1 MTDIFTVLHTVKMDF
16 VQSFVSLVTGLMQI
30 ATESYDA
37 ENAAAAGDQFAFIVE
52 LSTGVESNSVV
63 ALELNTGDD
72 VAFSR
77 GCRIAFGGQHD
88 AKGTARI
95 PLSNDFV

>member
-63 ALELNTGDD
+63 AWSSTPEMTSPFLGLLGNLWKPTRRQGHSEDPT
-72 VAFSR
+72 
-77 GCRIAFGGQHD
+77 QQ
-88 AKGTARI
+88 
-95 PLSNDFV
+95 

>member
-37 ENAAAAGDQFAFIVE
+37 ENAAAAGDQFAFIGE
-52 LSTGVESNSVV
+52 LS
-63 ALELNTGDD
+63 
-72 VAFSR
+72 
-77 GCRIAFGGQHD
+77 
-88 AKGTARI
+88 
-95 PLSNDFV
+95 

>member
-52 LSTGVESNSVV
+52 LGAGVESDCVV
-63 ALELNTGDD
+63 ALELNAGDN